1 MDVRLVFFLFGF
13 CFALCLA
20 ALFFHGVLEKVRD
33 RSAKIDAVL
42 KDNAQKMSQ
51 AQQKISELKIQYD
64 AEIQRLVEEAEKK
77 QLRDQVKE
85 LNDRVKK

>member
-1 MDVRLVFFLFGF
+1 MDVRLLFFLYGF

-33 RSAKIDAVL
+33 RSAKIDKVQSVTKAD
-42 KDNAQKMSQ
+42 K
-51 AQQKISELKIQYD
+51 E
-64 AEIQRLVEEAEKK
+64 
-77 QLRDQVKE
+77 LRDQVEE